1 MRAIKPGSDQGER
14 ARFLIKETGSPLL
27 TASASAQADQTVV
40 VAQMRDERPTDF
52 ALRALER
59 LAAME
64 RAGRYFESAA
74 VHTGTRHD
82 PEALAARRL
91 MVWGLAS
98 HARVYE
104 ALSELVLEAHDQ
116 TPAPARENLLGLVD
130 DLISAVPVRLRFV
143 QSQPMSEAEDSGVF
157 WHAPVAPPAQENG

>member
-1 MRAIKPGSDQGER
+1 MRAIKSGSDQGER

-27 TASASAQADQTVV
+27 TASASEQADQTVV

-59 LAAME
+59 LAAVE
-64 RAGRYFESAA
+64 RAGRRFESAA

-82 PEALAARRL
+82 SEALAARRL

-98 HARVYE
+98 HAQVHGG
-104 ALSELVLEAHDQ
+104 LNELVLEANEQ
-116 TPAPARENLLGLVD
+116 TPAPARESLLGLVD

-143 QSQPMSEAEDSGVF
+143 EAQAVSKAEDSGVF
-157 WHAPVAPPAQENG
+157 WHAPVAPREQENG